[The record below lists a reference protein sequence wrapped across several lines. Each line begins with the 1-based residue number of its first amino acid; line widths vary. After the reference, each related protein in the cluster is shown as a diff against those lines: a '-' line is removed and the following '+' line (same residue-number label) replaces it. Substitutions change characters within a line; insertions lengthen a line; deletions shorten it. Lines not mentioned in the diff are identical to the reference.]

1 LRHFFILI
9 GEMIAAT
16 PSDAVGTQ
24 AAGPQMAAALWGGA
38 AALAAWALYRF
49 ARAGFA
55 AEETAAMRWMPIAA
69 AAAAVPGTLALVGG
83 RVLTVALAPAS
94 GVVAVLIARGA
105 SAARQRGMSRVAR
118 HAAALA
124 VFALAFAHLVAA
136 PILRV
141 VIGTALTR
149 VAVAQHVQATLAPS
163 CSGLMVLIAAAD
175 PTIAMYV
182 PATAALEGR
191 DPGKGLRVLSLAA
204 ADHRIENVTLSGF
217 DLVSFRRTSTR
228 SVWELLYRRRPIPS
242 GTHVTVP
249 SLDVT
254 VIEDFD
260 GAPTRVR
267 FDFGQSLD
275 SPDLCFVEWRD
286 GRLRSLPPPSPGRT
300 IELPHQP
307 GPLGF

>member
-1 LRHFFILI
+1 
-9 GEMIAAT
+9 
-16 PSDAVGTQ
+16 
-24 AAGPQMAAALWGGA
+24 
-38 AALAAWALYRF
+38 
-49 ARAGFA
+49 
-55 AEETAAMRWMPIAA
+55 MRWMPIAA

-83 RVLTVALAPAS
+83 RVLTVALVPAS
-94 GVVAVLIARGA
+94 GVVAVLIARGT
-105 SAARQRGMSRVAR
+105 SEARQRGMSRLAR
-118 HAAALA
+118 HAATLA

-141 VIGTALTR
+141 AIGTELTR
-149 VAVAQHVQATLAPS
+149 VAEAQHVQATRAPS
-163 CSGLMVLIAAAD
+163 CSGLMVVIAAAD

-217 DLVSFRRTSTR
+217 DLVSFRRTPTR

-249 SLDVT
+249 PLDVT

-267 FDFGQSLD
+267 FDFGQPLD

-286 GRLRSLPPPSPGRT
+286 GRVRSLPPPAPGRT
-300 IELPHQP
+300 IEIPHQP